1 MRRLAEANETAI
13 VGARPEGD
21 RARHTDGVGCAG
33 DWIVD
38 WIGAILGRIRTME
51 CPACGAR
58 LASCAVRGIT
68 AEPQAL
74 VVKLACTVCGESS
87 VAIVEREEERMPA
100 LTKDDVLDA
109 HDFLETWHGP
119 VAELIKTA

>member
-1 MRRLAEANETAI
+1 
-13 VGARPEGD
+13 
-21 RARHTDGVGCAG
+21 
-33 DWIVD
+33 VD
-38 WIGAILGRIRTME
+38 WIGAILERIRTME

-87 VAIVEREEERMPA
+87 VAIVEREDAKEPA
-100 LTKDDVLDA
+100 LTEDDVLDA
-109 HDFLETWHGP
+109 HDFLQGWHGP
-119 VAELIKTA
+119 VAELIKTAH

>member
-1 MRRLAEANETAI
+1 MIA
-13 VGARPEGD
+13 ARPWGD
-21 RARHTDGVGCAG
+21 RAHAAHGVGCAG
-33 DWIVD
+33 QRLVD
-38 WIGAILGRIRTME
+38 WIGAILERIRTME

-87 VAIVEREEERMPA
+87 VAIVEREADRMPA

-109 HDFLETWHGP
+109 HDLLMKWSGP
-119 VAELIKTA
+119 VTELIKTA

>member
-1 MRRLAEANETAI
+1 LLAARPSVSDSGVGVAVETA
-13 VGARPEGD
+13 
-21 RARHTDGVGCAG
+21 
-33 DWIVD
+33 VD
-38 WIGAILGRIRTME
+38 WIGAILERIRTME

-87 VAIVEREEERMPA
+87 VAIVEREDGVTA
-100 LTKDDVLDA
+100 AAFTKDDVLDA
-109 HDFLETWHGP
+109 HDFLQTWKGP

>member
-1 MRRLAEANETAI
+1 
-13 VGARPEGD
+13 
-21 RARHTDGVGCAG
+21 
-33 DWIVD
+33 VD
-38 WIGAILGRIRTME
+38 WIGAILERIRSME

-87 VAIVEREEERMPA
+87 VAIVEREHENAPA
-100 LTKDDVLDA
+100 FTEDDVLDA
-109 HDFLETWHGP
+109 HDFLQTWHGS
-119 VAELIKTA
+119 VAEVIKTASIHGGRVDRS

>member
-1 MRRLAEANETAI
+1 MASVVQANE
-13 VGARPEGD
+13 P
-21 RARHTDGVGCAG
+21 
-33 DWIVD
+33 VD
-38 WIGAILGRIRTME
+38 WIGAILERIRTME

-87 VAIVEREEERMPA
+87 VAIVEREDEKRVPA
-100 LTKDDVLDA
+100 FTEDDVLDA
-109 HDFLETWHGP
+109 HDFLEKWNGP
-119 VAELIKTA
+119 VAELLKTA

>member
-1 MRRLAEANETAI
+1 MS
-13 VGARPEGD
+13 P
-21 RARHTDGVGCAG
+21 RARLVVMRSSAPRGGVGVAV
-33 DWIVD
+33 DTAVD
-38 WIGAILGRIRTME
+38 WIGAILERIRTME

-87 VAIVEREEERMPA
+87 VAIVEREDGVKAPA
-100 LTKDDVLDA
+100 FTKDDVLDA
-109 HDFLETWHGP
+109 YDFLQTWKGP
-119 VAELIKTA
+119 VGQLIKTA

>member
-1 MRRLAEANETAI
+1 
-13 VGARPEGD
+13 
-21 RARHTDGVGCAG
+21 
-33 DWIVD
+33 
-38 WIGAILGRIRTME
+38 ME

-87 VAIVEREEERMPA
+87 VAIVEREAEKTPVF
-100 LTKDDVLDA
+100 TKDDVLDA
-109 HDFLETWHGP
+109 HDFLQTWHGP
-119 VAELIKTA
+119 VAALIDSSAGNTINNAA

>member
-1 MRRLAEANETAI
+1 M
-13 VGARPEGD
+13 
-21 RARHTDGVGCAG
+21 
-33 DWIVD
+33 D
-38 WIGAILGRIRTME
+38 WIGAILERIRTME

-87 VAIVEREEERMPA
+87 VAIVEREAEKTPA
-100 LTKDDVLDA
+100 FTKDDVLDA
-109 HDFLETWHGP
+109 HDFLQSWHGP
-119 VAELIKTA
+119 LAQVVSNDANKKNAINKAA

>member
-1 MRRLAEANETAI
+1 VASELQSK
-13 VGARPEGD
+13 GP
-21 RARHTDGVGCAG
+21 
-33 DWIVD
+33 VD
-38 WIGAILGRIRTME
+38 WIGAILERIRTME

-87 VAIVEREEERMPA
+87 VAIVEREDEKTPVF
-100 LTKDDVLDA
+100 TKDDVLDA
-109 HDFLETWHGP
+109 HDFLQTWHGP
-119 VAELIKTA
+119 VAPLIDSTASNNTLNNAA